1 MTWVMLMISA
11 AFLQA
16 AKDAFL
22 KRAMAGMDVLV
33 ATWSYCLV
41 TSVLL
46 AGMLFS
52 SGFPPVG
59 ARFWWLVTVSGV
71 FGGLNLV
78 LYITAVKASDLSLT
92 LPMLALSPLFMLITS
107 PLMIGEFP
115 DPAGLFGIVLIVAG
129 SYALNLRRFADGF
142 FAPFKALLDQKGPR
156 LMLLVSFLW
165 SLFANVD
172 RMGLDVSAPIPWVF
186 STYFA
191 TTVFLTPLV
200 LWRAAAPFSQVRR
213 HPREILAA
221 GLFEAVSLAFQMYAL
236 TMTLVAYVIA
246 VKRLSAVFGV
256 LIGALIFKESG
267 LAERL
272 FGAALMVAGVFF
284 IALLG

>member
-1 MTWVMLMISA
+1 MIWVVLMISA

-22 KRAMAGMDVLV
+22 KRAMADVDVLV

-52 SGFPPVG
+52 TGFPPVG
-59 ARFWWLVTVSGV
+59 TRFWWLVIVSGV

-129 SYALNLRRFADGF
+129 SYALNLRRFTDGF
-142 FAPFKALLDQKGPR
+142 FAPFKALLDHKGPR

-186 STYFA
+186 SIYLA

-200 LWRAAAPFSQVRR
+200 LWRAAAPISQVRR
-213 HPREILAA
+213 HPRKILVA
-221 GLFEAVSLAFQMYAL
+221 GACEAISLAFQMYAL
-236 TMTLVAYVIA
+236 TMTLVSYVIA

-256 LIGALIFKESG
+256 LIGALIFKEPG